1 MRYFFRNGAESYSF
15 VFILSDISTNLG
27 RSVFQFNA
35 LKLKI
40 VYYSKINLMKKGL
53 LSMALFFV
61 AGITQA
67 QDCSELFISEY
78 VEGWSN
84 NKALEIYNP
93 TASPIN
99 LSQYIVIRFSNGSTT
114 ATASYAVQLTGTI
127 QPYSTHVGV
136 LDKRDENG
144 TGQEAPVWD
153 SLQAKADAFY
163 SPVYATNSTWY
174 WNGNDAVVLAK
185 GLASDP
191 MNAQVIDIFGKIGE
205 DPGTGWSTA
214 FPYTGN
220 GVVVTAD
227 HSLIRKS
234 TILKGETNPTIS
246 FFNALAEYDSIPPVI
261 GRVDEQGNPV
271 LGSGGNQILDGNWS
285 SLGWHTCDCE
295 TLNTATLTNKEEAMI
310 YPNPSNGIVNIKHA
324 EAVKS
329 IEVVNALGQTVLS
342 IENNSK
348 SLVKIDL
355 SANRGVYLVR
365 FVNDDQTSTLKR
377 VVIK

>member
-1 MRYFFRNGAESYSF
+1 
-15 VFILSDISTNLG
+15 
-27 RSVFQFNA
+27 
-35 LKLKI
+35 
-40 VYYSKINLMKKGL
+40 
-53 LSMALFFV
+53 MALFFI
-61 AGITQA
+61 AGSAQA
-67 QDCSELFISEY
+67 QNCTELFISEY

-114 ATASYAVQLTGTI
+114 ATSTYAVQLTGTI
-127 QPYSTHVGV
+127 APYSTHVGV

-163 SPVYATNSTWY
+163 SPVYNTNSTWY

-205 DPGTGWSTA
+205 DPGIGWSTA

-227 HSLIRKS
+227 HSLIRKPN
-234 TILKGETNPTIS
+234 IMKGETNPTIS
-246 FFNALAEYDSIPPVI
+246 FFNPLAEYDSIPPVI
-261 GRVDEQGNPV
+261 QRLDEEGNPV
-271 LGSGGNQILDGNWS
+271 FGTGGNPILDGNWA
-285 SLGWHTCDCE
+285 SLGSHQCDCAP
-295 TLNTATLTNKEEAMI
+295 LSVGQNTKIQEPVL
-310 YPNPSNGIVNIKHA
+310 YPNPSNGIVNIKFA
-324 EAVKS
+324 EGVKT
-329 IEVVNALGQTVLS
+329 IEVVNALGQTVQT

-348 SLVKIDL
+348 TLVKIDL
-355 SANRGVYLVR
+355 SGSRGVYLIRMVTED
-365 FVNDDQTSTLKR
+365 NLSSLKR

>member
-53 LSMALFFV
+53 LSLALFFA

-78 VEGWSN
+78 VEGFSN

-99 LSQYIVIRFSNGSTT
+99 LGQYIVIRFSNGSTT
-114 ATASYAVQLTGTI
+114 ANASYAVQLEGTI

-153 SLQAKADAFY
+153 SLQAKADAYY
-163 SPVYATNSTWY
+163 SPVYNTNSTWY
-174 WNGNDAVVLAK
+174 WNGNDAIVLAK

-191 MNAQVIDIFGKIGE
+191 MNSQLVDIFGKIGE
-205 DPGTGWSTA
+205 DPGTGWTTA

-220 GVVVTAD
+220 GVDVTKD
-227 HSLIRKS
+227 HSLIRKPS
-234 TILKGETNPTIS
+234 ILKGETNLTIS
-246 FFNALAEYDSIPPVI
+246 FFNPLAEYDSIPPVVV
-261 GRVDEQGNPV
+261 RLDEQGNIV
-271 LGSGGNQILDGNWS
+271 YSQAGNSILDGNWS
-285 SLGWHTCDCE
+285 TLGSHTCNCE
-295 TLNTATLTNKEEAMI
+295 TLNTATLTNNEEAVI
-310 YPNPSNGIVNIKHA
+310 YPNPSNGIVYIKHA

-329 IEVVNALGQTVLS
+329 IEVVNALGQTVMT
-342 IENNSK
+342 IENNNK

-365 FVNDDQTSTLKR
+365 FVNDDQSSSLKR